1 MKLLKITTLDKG
13 WYDRDDILLHA
24 AFQVLVDFV
33 EREHPDRTIDWN
45 ADAVHKHVWKEIQSL
60 YKWWKET
67 RSSRRS
73 PLDDEKVAVPP
84 LKFKK
89 ILDSDSSQVVE
100 PDRKMY
106 GEYYRAL
113 KRHSQLEQ
121 KWYEEDQRNLHRL
134 IEIRSHLWT

>member
-33 EREHPDRTIDWN
+33 EREHPDRTTDWN
-45 ADAVHKHVWKEIQSL
+45 ADAVYKHVWKEIQSL

-67 RSSRRS
+67 RPSRRS
-73 PLDDEKVAVPP
+73 PLDNKKLTVPP

-89 ILDSDSSQVVE
+89 IPGSDLSQVVE
-100 PDRKMY
+100 PDKKKY
-106 GEYYRAL
+106 AEYYRAL